1 MKRQKQGLV
10 SRQSNSVIV
19 VSDVYGQ
26 RGGAYRV
33 TSLLCRALAEMD
45 LKVTCF
51 ATWVDADSVT
61 GDEDF
66 EIVRPRFNHGY
77 RWDIPNRILA
87 WQARRAIEATNP
99 TAVFV
104 VGLTKICGHLL
115 SSRVADQLLVWELTN
130 ANADNKFVD
139 KAAANSLSRCHKVIS
154 PAATIDN
161 EIRSTYS
168 YTGEIAR
175 LPFWIEDETVPS
187 DPPPPEE
194 FEADFLFL
202 ARREDDKGL
211 RELIRAAGTLSKEL
225 SNLRVLIAGPGDA
238 TPYQTLADECG
249 ASGSI
254 SFCSLPSRQ
263 DAMQTLSRCRFLVL
277 PSYHE
282 GYPLSLL
289 EAAQYSIP
297 IIATDVGSIRE
308 VFGDCKGCCI
318 IAPRD
323 VESLAKAMN
332 SRFIMETSDY
342 IAARRAVHQ
351 RFTELSSE
359 AAVRDRL
366 RKTLFDDEKTDS

>member
-1 MKRQKQGLV
+1 MTVDSGLV
-10 SRQSNSVIV
+10 SRQSNSAVV

-61 GDEDF
+61 GDEAF

-77 RWDIPNRILA
+77 RWDIPNRVLA
-87 WQARRAIEATNP
+87 WQARRFIETNDP
-99 TAVFV
+99 TAIFV

-115 SSRVADQLLVWELTN
+115 NSQVADQLLVWELTN
-130 ANADNKFVD
+130 ANPDNKFVD
-139 KAAANSLSRCHKVIS
+139 KTAASKLPRCRKVVS
-154 PAATIDN
+154 PATTIDDG
-161 EIRSTYS
+161 IRSTYS
-168 YTGEIAR
+168 YTGEITR
-175 LPFWIEDETVPS
+175 LPFWIEDEKLS
-187 DPPPPEE
+187 SAPPPEE

-211 RELIRAAGTLSKEL
+211 RELIQATGVLSKQIPR
-225 SNLRVLIAGPGDA
+225 LRVLIAGPGDA
-238 TPYQTLADECG
+238 TPYRTLADECG
-249 ASGSI
+249 ASEAI
-254 SFCSLPSRQ
+254 SFCSLPSRD
-263 DAMQTLSRCRFLVL
+263 DAMKTLSRCRFLVL

-308 VFGDCKGCCI
+308 VFGDCEGCCI
-318 IAPRD
+318 IPPRD
-323 VESLAKAMN
+323 TDSLVEAMK
-332 SRFIMETSDY
+332 SRFTMETSNY

-351 RFTELSSE
+351 RFTKLSSE
-359 AAVRDRL
+359 AAVRHRL
-366 RKTLFDDEKTDS
+366 RNTLFDDAKTQS

>member
-1 MKRQKQGLV
+1 MSQ
-10 SRQSNSVIV
+10 QSNSVVV

-61 GDEDF
+61 GDEGF
-66 EIVRPRFNHGY
+66 EIVQPRFSHGS
-77 RWDIPNRILA
+77 RWDIPNRVLA
-87 WQARRAIEATNP
+87 RQAQRGIEAKNP
-99 TAVFV
+99 VAVFV

-115 SSRVADQLLVWELTN
+115 GSRVADRLLVWELTN
-130 ANADNKFVD
+130 ANPNNKFVD
-139 KAAANSLSRCHKVIS
+139 KTAANKLSRCLKVIS
-154 PAATIDN
+154 PAATIDDG
-161 EIRSTYS
+161 IRSTYS

-175 LPFWIEDETVPS
+175 LPFWIEDEKIS
-187 DPPPPEE
+187 SNLPPAD

-211 RELIRAAGTLSKEL
+211 RELIRATAVLSKEI
-225 SNLRVLIAGPGDA
+225 SDLRVLIAGPGDA
-238 TPYQTLADECG
+238 TPYQTLANECG
-249 ASGSI
+249 ASRAV

-263 DAMQTLSRCRFLVL
+263 DAMQALSRCRFLVL

-297 IIATDVGSIRE
+297 VIATDVGSIRE
-308 VFGDCKGCCI
+308 VFGDCTGCCI

-323 VESLAKAMN
+323 VESLTDAMK
-332 SRFIMETSDY
+332 SRFKMETRDY
-342 IAARRAVHQ
+342 ITARRTIHQ
-351 RFTELSSE
+351 RFTELSSHT
-359 AAVRDRL
+359 AVRDRL
-366 RKTLFDDEKTDS
+366 RKTLFDDVRTDG